1 VSDNGRLLIV
11 SNRLPLVMRRQEDGW
26 RVRPGAGGL
35 VTALAPVLRDRGGV
49 WVGWPGTTDPPEDS
63 LREAIAGSTGELGYD
78 MVPVFMDAHEKKLF
92 YRVFANEVLWPLF
105 HDMTAR
111 CRFDPEA
118 WDVYRTI
125 NERFAAA
132 VTEQLRPDDFVWIHD
147 YHLIRVARELRQRG
161 VRQRL
166 AFFLHVP
173 FPPADIFLK
182 LPWRQQI
189 IEDLLSY
196 DLVGFQT
203 QRDRRHFAR
212 CVAILMGDEVSVRT
226 TGGRT
231 VIRRREHDRRVLAGA
246 FPISI
251 DYQGFARDASEPA
264 VAERAWYLHEAYPDQ
279 QIILGV
285 DRLDY
290 TKGIPEKLRAYR
302 HMLRE
307 HPELREKVVLVQ
319 VVVPSRWE
327 IPHYDELK
335 QEIERL
341 TGRINGEFSRPGWI
355 PVHYFYRSLDREELL
370 AYYRTAE
377 LLVASPW
384 KDGMNLVAKEYCAS
398 QVEKRGVLLLSEFAG
413 AAAQMHRHAVLFN
426 PHDIVGMA
434 GAIREGLQMPADD
447 RRRRMTALRRGVRK
461 QDVFWWV
468 DSFLQTALERRLADF
483 PPVDEFYPGTDGLAR
498 RAGSG

>member
-1 VSDNGRLLIV
+1 MAEGGRLLIV
-11 SNRLPLVMRRQEDGW
+11 SNRLPLVMQRQESGW
-26 RVRPGAGGL
+26 QVRPGAGGL

-49 WVGWPGTTDPPEDS
+49 WVGWPGTTDPPDQD
-63 LREAIAGSTGELGYD
+63 LRRAISGAVGQLGYD
-78 MVPVFMDAHEKKLF
+78 LVPVFMDAEEKQQF

-105 HDMTAR
+105 HDMTSR
-111 CRFDPEA
+111 CRFEPEA
-118 WDVYRTI
+118 WDVYSRI
-125 NERFAAA
+125 NARFADTVAGA
-132 VTEQLRPDDFVWIHD
+132 VQRDDFVWIHD
-147 YHLIRVARELRQRG
+147 YHLIRVARELRERG
-161 VRQRL
+161 IQQRL
-166 AFFLHVP
+166 AFFLHIP
-173 FPPADIFLK
+173 FPPADVFLK
-182 LPWRQQI
+182 LPWRRQI
-189 IEDLLSY
+189 IEDLLEF

-212 CVAILMGDEVSVRT
+212 CVSIMMGDEVSVRT

-231 VIRRREHDRRVLAGA
+231 VIRRRDRERRVLAGA

-251 DYQGFARDASEPA
+251 DYRGFARDASADA
-264 VAERAWYLHEAYPDQ
+264 VAERAWSLHENYPDR

-290 TKGIPEKLRAYR
+290 TKGIPEKLRAFR
-302 HMLRE
+302 HLLRE
-307 HPELREKVVLVQ
+307 HPELCEKVSLVQ

-327 IPHYDELK
+327 IPHYDRLK

-341 TGRINGEFSRPGWI
+341 SARINGEFSRPGWI
-355 PVHYFYRSLDREELL
+355 PVHYLYRSLEREELL

-377 LLVASPW
+377 LLIASPW

-398 QVEKRGVLLLSEFAG
+398 QVDRKGVLLLSEFAG

-434 GAIREGLQMPADD
+434 EAIRQALAMPAQE
-447 RRRRMTALRRGVRK
+447 RARRMTALRRGVRK

-468 DSFLQTALERRLADF
+468 DIFLQTALQRRLADF
-483 PPVDEFYPGTDGLAR
+483 PTVDEYYPGTEDLAAE
-498 RAGSG
+498 AGSG

>member
-1 VSDNGRLLIV
+1 MSERGRLLIV
-11 SNRLPLVMRRQEDGW
+11 SNRLPLVMQHKDTGW
-26 RVRPGAGGL
+26 EVRPGAGGL

-49 WVGWPGTTDPPEDS
+49 WVGWPGTTEEPTPE
-63 LREAIAGSTGELGYD
+63 LRRAIGGAVGDLGYD
-78 MVPVFMDAHEKKLF
+78 LVPVFMDDEEKRLF

-105 HDMTAR
+105 HDMTSR
-111 CRFDPEA
+111 CRFEPEA
-118 WDVYRTI
+118 WDVYSRI
-125 NERFAAA
+125 NARFADTVAGA
-132 VTEQLRPDDFVWIHD
+132 LNQDDFVWIHD
-147 YHLIRVARELRQRG
+147 YHLIRVARELRERG
-161 VRQRL
+161 VQERL
-166 AFFLHVP
+166 AFFLHIP
-173 FPPADIFLK
+173 FPPADVFLK
-182 LPWRQQI
+182 LPWRREI
-189 IEDLLSY
+189 IEDLLEF

-212 CVAILMGDEVSVRT
+212 CVSIMMGDEVSVRT

-231 VIRRREHDRRVLAGA
+231 VIRRRDRERRVLAGA

-251 DYQGFARDASEPA
+251 DYRGFARDASSPA
-264 VAERAWYLHEAYPDQ
+264 VAERAWYVHENYPGR

-302 HMLRE
+302 HLLRT
-307 HPELREKVVLVQ
+307 HPELIEKVSLIQ

-327 IPHYDELK
+327 IPHYDRLK

-355 PVHYFYRSLDREELL
+355 PVHYFYRSVPREDLL

-377 LLVASPW
+377 LLIASPW

-398 QVEKRGVLLLSEFAG
+398 QVDRSGVLLLSEFAG

-434 GAIREGLQMPADD
+434 EAIRSALTMAPDE
-447 RRRRMTALRRGVRK
+447 RRRRMTGLRRGVRK

-468 DSFLQTALERRLADF
+468 DIFLQTALQRRLADF
-483 PPVDEFYPGTDGLAR
+483 PTVDEFYPGTEDLAVDAG
-498 RAGSG
+498 RA